1 MEECVHVTFGEK
13 INYVADQQTATQNN
27 TVDRNTTN
35 RKKKKNPKQETI
47 STQCPARNK
56 CFKERMSDLPGA

>member
-1 MEECVHVTFGEK
+1 MLPINKQQHK
-13 INYVADQQTATQNN
+13 ITPWTETRQTE
-27 TVDRNTTN
+27 
-35 RKKKKNPKQETI
+35 KKKKNPKQETI